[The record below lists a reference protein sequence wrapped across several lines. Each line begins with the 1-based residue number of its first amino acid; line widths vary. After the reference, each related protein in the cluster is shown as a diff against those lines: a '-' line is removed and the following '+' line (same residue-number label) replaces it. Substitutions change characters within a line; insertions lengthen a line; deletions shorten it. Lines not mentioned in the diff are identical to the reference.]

1 MEDFKKYFPKSK
13 KVYFDHAT
21 KSLPPSVSLINLKP
35 SRNYNHSFSEI
46 SRSNQK
52 SYLSIKSKL
61 SQITGRN
68 VTLQAVRKQRQKMGI
83 AKQPGRGICA
93 VVEKECCEE
102 PCNQSGCTKD

>member
-1 MEDFKKYFPKSK
+1 MN
-13 KVYFDHAT
+13 KVWTEEEKQF
-21 KSLPPSVSLINLKP
+21 
-35 SRNYNHSFSEI
+35 I
-46 SRSNQK
+46 SNNANMMTDK
-52 SYLSIKSKL
+52 VLSAKL

-102 PCNQSGCTKD
+102 TCNQSGCTKD

>member
-1 MEDFKKYFPKSK
+1 MYKSGNVDYNILYTAYQTNCHFSRGEK
-13 KVYFDHAT
+13 QMNKVWTEEEKQF
-21 KSLPPSVSLINLKP
+21 
-35 SRNYNHSFSEI
+35 I
-46 SRSNQK
+46 SNNANMMTDK
-52 SYLSIKSKL
+52 VLSAKL

-102 PCNQSGCTKD
+102 TCNQSGCTKD